1 MSGEP
6 CEEIEMRNRRSEQID
21 GDDAIAVTVKREWI
35 CGGFGEERHLNGG
48 GGVVSVNREWRLV
61 ASAVTGRTQRGD
73 ARAAVPVLAS
83 RVACANGPRLDCG
96 MELDLFATPEPK
108 RDEPRVYS
116 VTEITRAVRTVIEES
131 VGTVWVEGEVS
142 NYRRQASGH
151 QYFTLKDATSQL
163 ACVLFA
169 RGGAWRKDTP
179 LADGMQVQ
187 VRGALTVYE
196 ARGQYQMNVQLVQAA
211 GAGLLQAK
219 FEALKRKLNAEG
231 LFDADGKLALPEF
244 PRSVGIVTSPTGA
257 ALRDMLNILSRR
269 APWLRVIVSPVRV
282 QGDGAAA
289 EVAAAIGELNRFPEF
304 GLPPVDLIVVA
315 RGGGSV
321 EDLWAFNE
329 EIVAR
334 AIAASE
340 LPVVSAIGHEIDFT
354 IADFVADLRAPT
366 PSAAAELIAP
376 DGAELLER
384 LATLELRM
392 KRSLLVE
399 IERGHARLN
408 VLTSGALFREPR
420 NRLDATAQQL
430 DTLAEVFQRQ
440 MLDRIGDANRRVTE
454 VFSALRH
461 HRPDQMLAL
470 LRHGFAVSRDR
481 LIERAA
487 QRVMQHRQRLDQT
500 ATLLRV
506 LAPESA
512 LKRGFT
518 MTTRADGTVVSSAIA
533 VQSGAKLLTK
543 FRDGTVRSTA
553 E

>member
-1 MSGEP
+1 MP
-6 CEEIEMRNRRSEQID
+6 
-21 GDDAIAVTVKREWI
+21 
-35 CGGFGEERHLNGG
+35 GG
-48 GGVVSVNREWRLV
+48 
-61 ASAVTGRTQRGD
+61 
-73 ARAAVPVLAS
+73 
-83 RVACANGPRLDCG
+83 
-96 MELDLFATPEPK
+96 ELDLFGTPEPPP
-108 RDEPRVYS
+108 RDEPRVFS
-116 VTEITRAVRTVIEES
+116 VSEITRTVRAVIEES

-142 NYRRQASGH
+142 NFRRQASGH

-163 ACVLFA
+163 ACVLFM
-169 RGGAWRKDTP
+169 RGGSLKKGVP

-219 FEALKRKLNAEG
+219 FEALKRKLDAEG
-231 LFDADGKLALPEF
+231 LFDADGKRELPEF

-269 APWLRVIVSPVRV
+269 APWMRVVVSPVRV

-289 EVAAAIGELNRFPEF
+289 EVAAAIGELNRFEEL

-329 EIVAR
+329 EVVAR
-334 AIAASE
+334 AIYESDLA
-340 LPVVSAIGHEIDFT
+340 VVSAIGHEIDFT
-354 IADFVADLRAPT
+354 IADFVADLRAAT

-376 DGAELLER
+376 DGAELLQR
-384 LATLELRM
+384 LGMLEQRM

-399 IERGHARLN
+399 IERGRARLD

-420 NRLDATAQQL
+420 NRLDAAAQEL
-430 DTLAEVFQRQ
+430 DTLADAFQRQ
-440 MLDRIGDANRRVTE
+440 MLDRLGEANRRVGD
-454 VFSALRH
+454 VFAALRQ
-461 HRPDQMLAL
+461 HRPDQLLAL
-470 LRHGFAVSRDR
+470 LRRGFEVSRDR
-481 LIERAA
+481 LIDRAT
-487 QRVMQHRQRLDQT
+487 QRVVQHRQRLNQT

-518 MTTRADGTVVSSAIA
+518 MTTRADGTVLSSAKA
-533 VQSGAKLLTK
+533 AEQGTKLVTR
-543 FRDGTVRSTA
+543 FRDGTVQSTVD
-553 E
+553 

>member
-1 MSGEP
+1 MPE
-6 CEEIEMRNRRSEQID
+6 
-21 GDDAIAVTVKREWI
+21 K
-35 CGGFGEERHLNGG
+35 
-48 GGVVSVNREWRLV
+48 
-61 ASAVTGRTQRGD
+61 
-73 ARAAVPVLAS
+73 
-83 RVACANGPRLDCG
+83 
-96 MELDLFATPEPK
+96 ELDLFGTLEPK
-108 RDEPRVYS
+108 RDEPRDFS
-116 VTEITRAVRTVIEES
+116 VTEITRAVRTAIEEN
-131 VGTVWVEGEVS
+131 VGSVWVEGEVS

-169 RGGAWRKDTP
+169 RAGTLRKGVS
-179 LADGMQVQ
+179 LVDGMQVQ

-196 ARGQYQMNVQLVQAA
+196 ARGQYQMNVHLVQAA

-219 FEALKRKLNAEG
+219 FDALKRRLDAEG
-231 LFDADGKLALPEF
+231 LFDADRKRALPKF
-244 PRSVGIVTSPTGA
+244 PASIGIVTSPTGA

-269 APWLRVIVSPVRV
+269 APWLRVVVSPVRV

-289 EVAAAIGELNRFPEF
+289 EVAAAIHELNRFRDF
-304 GLPPVDLIVVA
+304 HLPPVDLIVVA
-315 RGGGSV
+315 RGGGSA

-376 DGAELLER
+376 DGAELLQNLSSLEAR
-384 LATLELRM
+384 L

-399 IERGHARLN
+399 IGRGRARLD

-420 NRLDATAQQL
+420 NRLDAAAQEL
-430 DTLAEVFQRQ
+430 DALADVFQRQ
-440 MLDRIGDANRRVTE
+440 MIERLGEANRRVADGLA
-454 VFSALRH
+454 ALRQ
-461 HRPDQMLAL
+461 HRPDHVLAL
-470 LRHGFAVSRDR
+470 LRHEFAASRNR
-481 LIERAA
+481 LIVRAS
-487 QRVMQHRQRLDQT
+487 QRVAQQRQRFDQA

-512 LKRGFT
+512 LARGFT
-518 MTTRADGTVVSSAIA
+518 MTTRADGSVISSAKT
-533 VQSGAKLLTK
+533 VEPGARLVTRFL
-543 FRDGTVRSTA
+543 DGSVRSTVDPA
-553 E
+553 SDTDRPKSKTPTSRKRPA